1 MSDTDDN
8 LMFDRLADDELSPQE
23 RQQLLGSLDDL
34 PDGWRRC
41 ALALLEAQTWRREF
55 RSLTTES
62 PNRPPAVVQVAA
74 ATSMPLPARPDSST
88 HTHWL
93 ALAASVMVAF
103 GLGWGFHARQ
113 GTWDVTNQLA
123 TSGTEGVVAEP
134 QAGDSRD
141 AVTLVVQDTQ
151 GRRQRVRLP
160 LIDAASLGGQWGQTS
175 PAVPAQVLAGLQSK
189 GYDLRNQRR
198 YAPLFFEQN
207 RKLVPMVVPVDDT
220 YVVPVSRP
228 VY

>member
-1 MSDTDDN
+1 MSPTDDN
-8 LMFDRLADDELSPQE
+8 LMFDRLADDELAPEE
-23 RQQLLGSLDDL
+23 RRQLLGSLDEL

-55 RSLTTES
+55 HSLTES
-62 PNRPPAVVQVAA
+62 TARPPAVVQVAA
-74 ATSMPLPARPDSST
+74 ATSMPLPARPDYST
-88 HTHWL
+88 YSRWL
-93 ALAASVMVAF
+93 TLAASVMVAF
-103 GLGWGFHARQ
+103 GMGWGFHARQ
-113 GTWDVTNQLA
+113 GTWDVTDQLA
-123 TSGTEGVVAEP
+123 TSGAGGVVVEP

-160 LIDAASLGGQWGQTS
+160 LIDAASLGGNWAQ
-175 PAVPAQVLAGLQSK
+175 AVPAVSAQVRAGLQSQ
-189 GYDLRNQRR
+189 GYDLRNERR

-207 RKLVPMVVPVDDT
+207 RRLVPMVVPVDDT
-220 YVVPVSRP
+220 YVVPVNRP